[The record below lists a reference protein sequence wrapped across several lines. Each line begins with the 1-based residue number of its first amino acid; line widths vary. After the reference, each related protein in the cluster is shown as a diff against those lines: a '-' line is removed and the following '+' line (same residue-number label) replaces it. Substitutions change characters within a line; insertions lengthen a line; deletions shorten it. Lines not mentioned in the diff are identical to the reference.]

1 MSFGNALN
9 LLQKR
14 HSFCFVLILSL
25 QMVRATHNILYKPI
39 LPTTW
44 PQIHSSLTL
53 SLYTPE
59 HVYLSFFYH
68 KSCFDVNCIRRAERW
83 GWFPLRSI
91 FGRIDVW
98 LNQLIK
104 RIWCIS
110 SNFYVSFM
118 EKNSYRCNL
127 NDEPTITHLLT
138 YKLQIATYVKNDCN
152 RNSGTFFFN
161 RTTYS
166 SEGTVLSNEITFL
179 AS

>member
-98 LNQLIK
+98 LNQLRK
-104 RIWCIS
+104 RIWCMS

-118 EKNSYRCNL
+118 EKTPRNEISMMNS
-127 NDEPTITHLLT
+127 TITH
-138 YKLQIATYVKNDCN
+138 KLQLMSKMTATVIVVLFFQSNDMFIWGY
-152 RNSGTFFFN
+152 R
-161 RTTYS
+161 
-166 SEGTVLSNEITFL
+166 TVLSNEIPF
-179 AS
+179 